1 MAKRGRGRPSR
12 IAPLED
18 IAVDMAIA
26 AEYAQEFSRRLL
38 RHRDEVLQR
47 IEDER
52 TANKVA

>member
-38 RHRDEVLQR
+38 RHRQEVLQR

-52 TANKVA
+52 NAHNIS